1 MPVEKAKK
9 VSNYFCFHTY
19 EISFSIIDVILLIN
33 FIFLSSKLNVPT
45 LNTKCSFLHALDF
58 KEMARI
64 VTKQQNGLNFGR
76 RKTLWKSTLIFN
88 YRIIDGYIEFPNC
101 MLLFDNS
108 NERSIQLDTAV
119 T

>member
-1 MPVEKAKK
+1 MKLF
-9 VSNYFCFHTY
+9 FCFHTY

-33 FIFLSSKLNVPT
+33 LIFLSSKLNVPT

-88 YRIIDGYIEFPNC
+88 YRIESLMDTLNFQIVCYYLITLMNDPSSLILQSRDPN
-101 MLLFDNS
+101 L
-108 NERSIQLDTAV
+108 I
-119 T
+119 